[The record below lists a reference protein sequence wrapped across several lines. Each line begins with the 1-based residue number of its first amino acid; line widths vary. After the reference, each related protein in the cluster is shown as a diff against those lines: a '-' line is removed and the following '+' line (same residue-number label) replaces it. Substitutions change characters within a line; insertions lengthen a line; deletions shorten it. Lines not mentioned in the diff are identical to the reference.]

1 MPALITRALC
11 MLGIWAI
18 AATLLWWTRLPGTWR
33 RALALLSSALGVV
46 FLVAAVSSEGL
57 RESQTTAVFLMG
69 TPYVTEEASA
79 SASLPFYVLTGVCLL
94 LGTTGLALADED
106 AAALGRRWL
115 LLAIA
120 TSTAV
125 TILRFMLEKAA
136 APWALTNAVGVTWM
150 APVVGAFF
158 AWNLRQEGRPFRALL
173 GALAVYAFAVR
184 GTVAALML
192 AASTLRLGSHY
203 DVSALT
209 QVRNP
214 LSGEYHTF
222 AAGSLKQVL
231 QLGVVPQ
238 LVAWPVYTIL
248 AGLLGAAL
256 LWVLRSSWRTP
267 PVPHV
272 RPHVDIAT
280 ARPES

>member
-1 MPALITRALC
+1 
-11 MLGIWAI
+11 MLGIWAV
-18 AATLLWWTRLPGTWR
+18 AAVLLWWPRLPGAWR
-33 RALALLSSALGVV
+33 RALALLSSAAGVV

-69 TPYVTEEASA
+69 TPYVTEQASA

-94 LGTTGLALADED
+94 LGTAGLALADED
-106 AAALGRRWL
+106 ASVLGRRWL

-120 TSTAV
+120 VSVGV
-125 TILRFMLEKAA
+125 TVVRFTLEKAA
-136 APWALTNAVGVTWM
+136 APWAWTYAVGVTWM

-158 AWNLRQEGRPFRALL
+158 AWNLRQEARPFRALL
-173 GALAVYAFAVR
+173 GALAAYAFAVR

-203 DVSALT
+203 DVTAVT
-209 QVRNP
+209 RVRNP
-214 LSGEYHTF
+214 LTGEVHSFT
-222 AAGSLKQVL
+222 AGSLQQVM
-231 QLGVVPQ
+231 QLGVLPQ
-238 LVAWPVYTIL
+238 LVAWPIYTIL

-256 LWVLRSSWRTP
+256 LWLLRSSWRTP
-267 PVPHV
+267 RVPNV
-272 RPHVDIAT
+272 RPHVDIAA